1 MNTKEIIKKAFEMH
15 TIIPAFNITYLPM
28 VESVIQAIKDEDCF
42 ALVEVAMVDW
52 TKLGA
57 QSMEAVAGAYQKYA
71 DERYMRLHLDHI
83 PVIDEDNNKVDYLK
97 ELRKGISLGYQS
109 LMIDGSRL
117 SLDENIRCTREGAS
131 LAHETD
137 LAIEAEL
144 GAVLG
149 HEEGP
154 LPPYEEIFES
164 GRGFTVPEEAARFV
178 RESGCDML
186 SVAVGNVHGAISE
199 AYRNQKKPDARIN
212 IEHVKKLRDACG
224 IPLVLHGGSG
234 IGKQYILEAMKNGIA
249 KINVGTEIRQ
259 PYCAVLESE
268 GMEAALDTVYK
279 KVRYLLSEFFE
290 ISGNRKDYGL

>member
-117 SLDENIRCTREGAS
+117 SLDENIRYTREGAS

-259 PYCAVLESE
+259 PYCTVLESE

>member
-212 IEHVKKLRDACG
+212 IEHVKKLRYACG